1 MNITI
6 TPKAEKFMQRIVR
19 FGGPEGSG
27 FRLTVSPGGC
37 SGLSSAFSAEPQPL
51 PGDAIFDWNGLKL
64 FLPVESRLLLEGA
77 TIDFVETM
85 TEAGLSFKLPNASSC
100 GCSSTSNPSS
110 SASVVDISSIKR
122 A

>member
-6 TPKAEKFMQRIVR
+6 TPKAVKFMRRIGR

-37 SGLSSAFSAEPQPL
+37 SGLASEFSAEAVPHE
-51 PGDAIFDWNGLKL
+51 GDAIFDWNGLKL
-64 FLPVESRLLLEGA
+64 FLPVESRLMLEGA
-77 TIDFVETM
+77 TIDFLETL
-85 TEAGLSFKLPNASSC
+85 TESGLSFKLPGASSC
-100 GCSSTSNPSS
+100 GCSSSAGSS
-110 SASVVDISSIKR
+110 GSSVVDISAIKH